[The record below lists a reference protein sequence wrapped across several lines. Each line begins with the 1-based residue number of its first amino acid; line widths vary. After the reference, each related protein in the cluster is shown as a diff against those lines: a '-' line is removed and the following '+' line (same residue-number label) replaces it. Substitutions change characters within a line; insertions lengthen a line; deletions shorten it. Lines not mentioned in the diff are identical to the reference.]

1 MKVSALVQLSLIV
14 FILTIFASCTK
25 DSLNDPTPD
34 MPTDPGMDMD
44 DMDQDTMSMD
54 TTQGPTVWTGATVS
68 FSKAN
73 GSDPNAEANQD
84 RLTDNVWITRG
95 NNGGQIYNA
104 VEESNYNKTN
114 SPVGTEWAEGD
125 IADWESLSYQKF
137 RAAVVRPQNVVGKN
151 LVMHLIEDD
160 IYVQVSFTS
169 WSQGKA
175 GGFAYNRS
183 SPE

>member
-1 MKVSALVQLSLIV
+1 MNVLPLFRLSIIV
-14 FILTIFASCTK
+14 TVLAVVASCTK
-25 DSLNDPTPD
+25 DSVNDPTPD
-34 MPTDPGMDMD
+34 MPDNT
-44 DMDQDTMSMD
+44 DMDQDTVSMD
-54 TTQGPTVWTGATVS
+54 TTTGPTIWMGPAVS

-73 GSDPNAEANQD
+73 GADPNDAANQD

-114 SPVGTEWAEGD
+114 SPVGTEWAEGN
-125 IADWESLSYQKF
+125 IEDWESLSYQKF
-137 RAAVVRPQNVVGKN
+137 RAAVVRPKNVVGKN

-160 IYVQVSFTS
+160 IYLQVSFTN
-169 WSQGKA
+169 WAQGKG
-175 GGFAYNRS
+175 GGFAYSRS

>member
-1 MKVSALVQLSLIV
+1 MKVSSLFRSLLFV
-14 FILTIFASCTK
+14 TILAAFAGCTK
-25 DSLNDPTPD
+25 DSVNDPTPD
-34 MPTDPGMDMD
+34 MPSDPGM

-54 TTQGPTVWTGATVS
+54 TTQGPTIWTGATLS

-73 GSDPNAEANQD
+73 GSDPSAEANQD

-104 VEESNYNKTN
+104 VEESSYNKTN
-114 SPVGTEWAEGD
+114 SPVGTEWAIGEVE
-125 IADWESLSYQKF
+125 DWESLSYGKF
-137 RAAVVRPQNVVGKN
+137 RATVNPKDVVGLR
-151 LVMHLIEDD
+151 LVMHLLEDD
-160 IYVQVSFTS
+160 VYLQVEFTN

>member
-1 MKVSALVQLSLIV
+1 MPGLPFYRILFVVILIAG
-14 FILTIFASCTK
+14 ISSCTK
-25 DSLNDPTPD
+25 DMLNDPTPD
-34 MPTDPGMDMD
+34 PPDDPDMGMG
-44 DMDQDTMSMD
+44 MDQDTMSMD
-54 TTQGPTVWTGATVS
+54 TTTGPTVWMGPTVS

-73 GSDPNAEANQD
+73 GADPNDAANQD

-125 IADWESLSYQKF
+125 IADWESLTYQKF
-137 RAAVVRPQNVVGKN
+137 RTAVVRPKNVVGKN

-169 WSQGKA
+169 WAQGQA